1 MIRAAAFPIRV
12 AVTIAITGTA
22 QLNRLSNVLVKRRA
36 AGGPDATTAHPPAED
51 AMDHRDRTAAAAA
64 RRESRRLALPLIFA
78 NLGVPA
84 LGMVDTA
91 VVGHQPQP
99 TALAA
104 VALGST
110 LVSTL
115 YFLFGFIRMGTT
127 ALTAQALGADRP
139 REMQA
144 ALARGLAAALLIGL
158 VLLAATPLL
167 LAAATP
173 LLQPPASVEPE
184 FATYVAIRLLA
195 APAALGQFAL
205 LGWFLGRQ
213 NARLPLIVTIA
224 TAALNAVL
232 SVTLVLGFGMAA
244 AGVAIATVIAEYA
257 GLGLAAALAWPLWR
271 PLAEPLRPRLWLERA
286 PLLRLVRLNLDLFT
300 RSLLLEAA
308 FLVLQALSA
317 RQGETLL
324 AANAVLMLFFTLAAY
339 VLDAFAN
346 AAEVMVGRAVGTA
359 APQAIRRAIAAAWQ
373 SGAVLAVALTLAFAA
388 AGPLLIR
395 AVTGIEPVRAAALA
409 HLPWAAAIPLA
420 SLGAFLWDGVFFG
433 ATRTRALR
441 DAMFV
446 ALGVYAL
453 AAAMLVPPL
462 GNHGL
467 WLSFLIFLLARG
479 VLLTLSWIRLGGAA
493 SAARTTADTP

>member
-1 MIRAAAFPIRV
+1 MQEQDRA
-12 AVTIAITGTA
+12 
-22 QLNRLSNVLVKRRA
+22 
-36 AGGPDATTAHPPAED
+36 
-51 AMDHRDRTAAAAA
+51 AAAAA
-64 RRESRRLALPLIFA
+64 RRESRRLALPLILA
-78 NLGVPA
+78 HLGVPA

-91 VVGHQPQP
+91 VVGHQPEP

-139 REMQA
+139 HEIQA
-144 ALARGLAAALLIGL
+144 ALARGFAAALLIGL
-158 VLLAATPLL
+158 GL
-167 LAAATP
+167 LAAAP
-173 LLQPPASVEPE
+173 LVVAAAGPVLRPPPSVAPD
-184 FATYVAIRLLA
+184 FAAYVTIRLVG

-224 TAALNAVL
+224 TAGLNAVL
-232 SVTLVLGFGMAA
+232 SVVLVLGFGLGA
-244 AGVAIATVIAEYA
+244 AGVAIATVIAEHA
-257 GLGLAAALAWPLWR
+257 GLGIALALAWPIWR
-271 PLAEPLRPRLWLERA
+271 SLAEPLRPAPWLARA
-286 PLLRLVRLNLDLFT
+286 PLVRLFRLNLDLFL
-300 RSLLLEAA
+300 RSVLLEAA

-339 VLDAFAN
+339 ALDAFAN
-346 AAEVMVGRAVGTA
+346 AAEAMVGRAVGTGQ
-359 APQAIRRAIAAAWQ
+359 PPAIRRAIAAAWQ
-373 SGAVLAVALTLAFAA
+373 NGVVLALTLTLAFAA
-388 AGPLLIR
+388 CGPLLIR
-395 AVTGIEPVRAAALA
+395 GVTGIEPVRAAALA
-409 HLPWAAAIPLA
+409 HLPWALAIPLA
-420 SLGAFLWDGVFFG
+420 SLAAFIWDGVFFG

-441 DAMFV
+441 DAMLM

-453 AAAMLVPPL
+453 AAWMLVPSL

-467 WLSFLIFLLARG
+467 WLSFLVFLLARG
-479 VLLTLSWIRLGGAA
+479 AILSLAWIRLGGSPGAVRAA
-493 SAARTTADTP
+493 ADTP

>member
-1 MIRAAAFPIRV
+1 MQQQDRA
-12 AVTIAITGTA
+12 T
-22 QLNRLSNVLVKRRA
+22 
-36 AGGPDATTAHPPAED
+36 
-51 AMDHRDRTAAAAA
+51 AAAA
-64 RRESRRLALPLIFA
+64 RRESRRLALPLILA

-91 VVGHQPQP
+91 VVGHEAEP

-127 ALTAQALGADRP
+127 ALTAQALGADQP
-139 REMQA
+139 RAMQA

-158 VLLAATPLL
+158 GLLAMTPALLAIATPLL
-167 LAAATP
+167 R
-173 LLQPPASVEPE
+173 PPASVAPD
-184 FATYVAIRLLA
+184 FSTYVTIRLLA

-213 NARLPLIVTIA
+213 DARRPLLVTIT
-224 TAALNAVL
+224 TAGLNAVL
-232 SVTLVLGFGMAA
+232 SVTLVLGLGMGA
-244 AGVAIATVIAEYA
+244 AGVALATVIAEYA

-271 PLAEPLRPRLWLERA
+271 PLAEPLRPQSWLARA

-300 RSLLLEAA
+300 RSVLLEAA
-308 FLVLQALSA
+308 FLILQGLSA

-339 VLDAFAN
+339 ALDAFAN
-346 AAEVMVGRAVGTA
+346 AAEAMVGRAVGTR
-359 APQAIRRAIAAAWQ
+359 APLAIRRAIDAAWQ
-373 SGAVLAVALTLAFAA
+373 NGIVLALALTLAFAL

-420 SLGAFLWDGVFFG
+420 SLAAFIWDGVFFG

-441 DAMFV
+441 NAMLL
-446 ALGVYAL
+446 ALGVDAL
-453 AAAMLVPPL
+453 AAWLLVPPL

-479 VLLTLSWIRLGGAA
+479 LILTAAWIRLGGSP
-493 SAARTTADTP
+493 SAATGVADAS